1 MKLLE
6 KILVA
11 TNFGKD
17 SDQTIQAAV
26 SVAKTFNSEIILL
39 HVIPKVSGFP
49 TAVENL
55 KKKVTENS
63 GYRQCNKRRFIGYGV
78 GGSKR
83 TCPDFN
89 V

>member
-17 SDQTIQAAV
+17 SDQTVQAAV

-39 HVIPKVSGFP
+39 HVIPEVSGFP
-49 TAVENL
+49 TAVGIL

-63 GYRQCNKRRFIGYGV
+63 GYGQRNKSRFIGHGI
-78 GGSKR
+78 GG
-83 TCPDFN
+83 T
-89 V
+89 